1 MAFPEVTAQLSPM
14 MKQYIAVKRQHP
26 DKLLMYRLGDFYEL
40 FFDDAVTASRE
51 LELVLTGRDCG
62 LPEKAPMCGVPYHA
76 VDSYVSKLVEK
87 GYKVVICEQME
98 DPAKAKGI
106 VRRDIVR
113 IVTPG
118 TLTDTDVLEESRNNY
133 AAAVFIDGEEFGAAF
148 ADISTG
154 ELHMTEGGGGSRQ
167 ILSELSRVLPREI
180 LCSSDIRE
188 DRETASFLEKNSI
201 SYQILPGSY
210 FDADVAQERMAEL
223 FDDASLKK
231 LALSKHR
238 TALCA
243 AGALIAYIGETQ
255 FAGLKRL
262 CSADYYSSRDY
273 MLLPDS
279 CRRNLEIT
287 ETMRSGERRGSLLW
301 AIDRTSTSMGKRML
315 RTFLERPLL
324 DPDQINQRL
333 DSVEEFYGN
342 SVLSGKLSDSLKG
355 VYDIERLMTRI
366 MYGKCT
372 PRDLTAFAATSVRLG
387 EIKALSSS
395 FRTKLLRRLGA
406 SIDTLE
412 DLKEEINATI
422 ADDPPALLKDGGY
435 IRSGRSPEIDE
446 LRELLHDSK
455 SYLAKLEQS
464 TKEKTGIRNLRVG
477 YNRVFGYYFEVSRS
491 NIDAVPDYF
500 IRKQTLTTGERYIT
514 EELKDLESRILSA
527 GERIDLLERELYDG
541 LCKKLSDN
549 LQRVQNTAYAAAYI
563 DVLCSLGELARD
575 NGYCRP
581 EVDRSDVI
589 HISSGRH
596 PVVELVLRDEMFVPN
611 DTHLDCRNNLVNLIT
626 GPNMAGKSTYMR
638 QVALITI
645 LAQIGSFVPASSARI
660 GVVDSIYTRVG
671 ASDDLFSGD
680 STFMV
685 EMKEVAE
692 ILENATSGS
701 LVILDEIGRGT
712 STYDGMSIARSVIEY
727 ICSENGIGCK
737 TMFATHYHEL
747 TDMDADF
754 SNIKNYNIAAKK
766 RGDTVTFLR
775 RIVEGPADDSY
786 GIEVATLAGVPPEV
800 TGRAKEILASLE
812 EKNPD
817 RVERRIVTTSADS
830 YSEIEDELSRMHIEA
845 VTPLEAMGILDR
857 LIKAA
862 RSKRESQ

>member
-14 MKQYIAVKRQHP
+14 MRQYIEVKKQHP

-62 LPEKAPMCGVPYHA
+62 LPQRAPMCGVPYHA
-76 VDSYVSKLVEK
+76 VDGYVSRLVEK

-98 DPAKAKGI
+98 DPAKAKGL
-106 VRRDIVR
+106 VKRDIVR

-118 TLTDTDVLEESRNNY
+118 TLTDTDVLEDSRNNY
-133 AAAVFIDGEEFGAAF
+133 AAAVYIDGSRYGAAF

-154 ELHMTEGGGGSRQ
+154 ELHVTEGEGGLREV
-167 ILSELSRVLPREI
+167 LLELSRYLPREV
-180 LCSSDIRE
+180 LCNSDINS
-188 DRETASFLEKNSI
+188 DSGISAFFSKNTISFQRLSAA
-201 SYQILPGSY
+201 Y
-210 FDADVAQERMAEL
+210 FDADSGARTVTEQ
-223 FDDASLKK
+223 FDADTVKSLGVNR
-231 LALSKHR
+231 HR
-238 TALCA
+238 HAVSA
-243 AGALIAYIGETQ
+243 AGALIRYIGETQ
-255 FAGLKRL
+255 FSGLKRL
-262 CSADYYSSRDY
+262 CSADFFSSRDY
-273 MLLPDS
+273 MLLPES

-301 AIDRTSTSMGKRML
+301 AIDRTSTSMGKRLL
-315 RTFLERPLL
+315 RTFLEKPLL
-324 DPDQINQRL
+324 DPVQINLRL
-333 DSVEEFYGN
+333 DAVEEFNNN
-342 SVLSGKLSDSLKG
+342 SVLCAQLSDSLKG
-355 VYDIERLMTRI
+355 VFDLERLMTRI

-372 PRDLTAFAATSVRLG
+372 PRDLIAFSATSVRLG
-387 EIKALSSS
+387 EIKVLSAS
-395 FRTKLLRRLGA
+395 FRTKLLRRLA
-406 SIDTLE
+406 SAVDTLD
-412 DLKEEINATI
+412 DLKEEINSTI

-435 IRSGRSPEIDE
+435 IRQGRNPEIDE

-464 TKEKTGIRNLRVG
+464 TKEKTGIKNLRVG
-477 YNRVFGYYFEVSRS
+477 YNRVFGYYFEVSKS
-491 NIDAVPDYF
+491 NIDSVPDYF

-514 EELKDLESRILSA
+514 EELKDLENRILSA
-527 GERIDLLERELYDG
+527 GERLDLLERDLYDR
-541 LCKKLSDN
+541 LCQKLTDN
-549 LQRVQNTAYAAAYI
+549 LQRVQDTSYAVAYI
-563 DVLCSLGELARD
+563 DVLCALGELARD

-581 EVDRSDVI
+581 EVDSSDVI
-589 HISSGRH
+589 RITSGRH

-611 DTHLDCRNNLVNLIT
+611 DTNLDCRNNLVNLIT

-645 LAQIGSFVPASSARI
+645 LAQIGSFVPAASARI

-692 ILENATSGS
+692 ILENAGPGS

-727 ICSENGIGCK
+727 ICSEGGIGCK

-754 SNIKNYNIAAKK
+754 SNLKNYNIAAKK
-766 RGDTVTFLR
+766 RGDTITFLR

-786 GIEVATLAGVPPEV
+786 GIEVANLAGVPSEV
-800 TGRAKEILASLE
+800 TDRAKEILASLE

-817 RVERRIVTTSADS
+817 RIERRIITTSVENT
-830 YSEIEDELSRMHIEA
+830 SEIEEELSRMHIEA
-845 VTPLEAMGILDR
+845 ITPLEAMGILDK

-862 RSKRESQ
+862 RKKRE

>member
-1 MAFPEVTAQLSPM
+1 MAYPEVTAQLSPM
-14 MKQYIAVKRQHP
+14 MRQYIEVKKQHP

-62 LPEKAPMCGVPYHA
+62 LPERAPMCGVPYHA
-76 VDSYVSKLVEK
+76 VDRYVSQLVEK

-98 DPAKAKGI
+98 DPAKAKGL
-106 VRRDIVR
+106 VKRDIVR

-118 TLTDTDVLEESRNNY
+118 TLTDTEVLEESRNNY
-133 AAAVFIDGEEFGAAF
+133 AASVYVDGTRYGAAF

-154 ELHMTEGGGGSRQ
+154 ELHITEGDGDLRAV
-167 ILSELSRVLPREI
+167 LAELSRYLPREV
-180 LCSSDIRE
+180 LCNTDVTSDSGIAAFF
-188 DRETASFLEKNSI
+188 DKNSVSFQTLSAAYFDLASARETIAE
-201 SYQILPGSY
+201 Q
-210 FDADVAQERMAEL
+210 FDADTVS
-223 FDDASLKK
+223 SLGVTRHKQ
-231 LALSKHR
+231 AVS
-238 TALCA
+238 A
-243 AGALIAYIGETQ
+243 AGALIRYIGETQ
-255 FAGLKRL
+255 FSGLKRL
-262 CSADYYSSRDY
+262 CSADFFSSRDY
-273 MLLPDS
+273 MLLPES

-287 ETMRSGERRGSLLW
+287 ETIRSGERRGSLLW
-301 AIDRTSTSMGKRML
+301 AVDRTSTSMGKRLL
-315 RTFLERPLL
+315 RTFLEKPLL
-324 DPDQINQRL
+324 DPAQINLRL
-333 DSVEEFYGN
+333 DAVEEFNNN
-342 SVLSGKLSDSLKG
+342 SVLCGQLSDSLKG
-355 VYDIERLMTRI
+355 VFDLERLMTRI

-372 PRDLTAFAATSVRLG
+372 PRDLIAFSVTSVRLG
-387 EIKALSSS
+387 QIKALSAS
-395 FRTKLLRRLGA
+395 FRTKLLRRLA
-406 SIDTLE
+406 SSVDTLD
-412 DLKEEINATI
+412 DLKEEINSTI

-435 IRSGRSPEIDE
+435 IRPGRNAEIDE

-464 TKEKTGIRNLRVG
+464 TKEKTGIKNLRVG
-477 YNRVFGYYFEVSRS
+477 YNRVFGYYFEVSKS

-514 EELKDLESRILSA
+514 EELKDLENRILSA
-527 GERIDLLERELYDG
+527 GERLDLLERDLYDR
-541 LCKKLSDN
+541 LCEKLTDN
-549 LQRVQNTAYAAAYI
+549 LQRVQDTSYAVAYI
-563 DVLCSLGELARD
+563 DVLCALGELARD

-581 EVDRSDVI
+581 EVDNSDVI
-589 HISSGRH
+589 RITSGRH

-611 DTHLDCRNNLVNLIT
+611 DTNLDCRNNLVNLIT

-692 ILENATSGS
+692 ILENAGHGS

-754 SNIKNYNIAAKK
+754 SNLKNYNIAAKK
-766 RGDTVTFLR
+766 RGDTITFLR
-775 RIVEGPADDSY
+775 KIVEGPADDSY
-786 GIEVATLAGVPPEV
+786 GIEVANLAGVPSAV
-800 TGRAKEILASLE
+800 TDRAKEILTSLE

-817 RVERRIVTTSADS
+817 RIERRIITTSVENT
-830 YSEIEDELSRMHIEA
+830 SEIEEELSRMHIDTI
-845 VTPLEAMGILDR
+845 TPLEAMGILDR
-857 LIKAA
+857 LIRAA
-862 RSKRESQ
+862 KKKRE